1 MCAVSC
7 VIQFE
12 LFEVAPFNLGHPKFL
27 LLLLQH
33 AGPIR
38 GLLSLY
44 NSSRCT

>member
-1 MCAVSC
+1 MCAVAC

-12 LFEVAPFNLGHPKFL
+12 IFAPLNLGHPKFL

-44 NSSRCT
+44 NSIRCT